1 MQQKSLVVFSISTL
15 LLGTISTASG
25 EENKPSDTEN
35 TLLNMIYPYAGVI
48 VLASIITVMVVIL
61 KTPTKN
67 NPCAT
72 EYWEKRD
79 DGASYTHSS
88 S

>member
-1 MQQKSLVVFSISTL
+1 
-15 LLGTISTASG
+15 
-25 EENKPSDTEN
+25 
-35 TLLNMIYPYAGVI
+35 MIYSYAGVI